1 MPAMLTVVTVFAF
14 VAIAIHVY
22 IWILESFLWTKPKGR
37 EVFNMSKEF
46 AESTKDMAANQGLY
60 NLMLAW
66 VAATGLLAF
75 WFGGLP
81 QVGIA
86 LMFAGLGS
94 MAVAGIY
101 LFLTSKDKRK
111 PALIQFT
118 PPLLALIFLLVVIYP
133 QRFLIGCTRT
143 PRMVIRRC
151 GCILLFASFYC
162 AVFSEESV
170 RRPVGRGN
178 ITPNMRGGLKC
189 FGGGQEPA
197 VFVEKPHD
205 APAMRIQQ
213 MRIHHT
219 DSAHERVT
227 AGGP

>member
-37 EVFNMSKEF
+37 EVFNMSEEF

-75 WFGGLP
+75 WFGALP
-81 QVGIA
+81 QVRIA

-118 PPLLALIFLLVVIYP
+118 PPLLALIFLLVVI
-133 QRFLIGCTRT
+133 
-143 PRMVIRRC
+143 
-151 GCILLFASFYC
+151 
-162 AVFSEESV
+162 
-170 RRPVGRGN
+170 
-178 ITPNMRGGLKC
+178 
-189 FGGGQEPA
+189 
-197 VFVEKPHD
+197 
-205 APAMRIQQ
+205 
-213 MRIHHT
+213 
-219 DSAHERVT
+219 
-227 AGGP
+227 

>member
-37 EVFNMSKEF
+37 EVFNMSEEF

-81 QVGIA
+81 QVGIS

-118 PPLLALIFLLVVIYP
+118 PPLLALIFLLVVI
-133 QRFLIGCTRT
+133 
-143 PRMVIRRC
+143 
-151 GCILLFASFYC
+151 
-162 AVFSEESV
+162 
-170 RRPVGRGN
+170 
-178 ITPNMRGGLKC
+178 
-189 FGGGQEPA
+189 
-197 VFVEKPHD
+197 
-205 APAMRIQQ
+205 
-213 MRIHHT
+213 
-219 DSAHERVT
+219 
-227 AGGP
+227 

>member
-37 EVFNMSKEF
+37 EVFNMSEEF

-60 NLMLAW
+60 NLILAW

-86 LMFAGLGS
+86 PMFAGLGS

-118 PPLLALIFLLVVIYP
+118 PPLLALIFLLVVI
-133 QRFLIGCTRT
+133 
-143 PRMVIRRC
+143 
-151 GCILLFASFYC
+151 
-162 AVFSEESV
+162 
-170 RRPVGRGN
+170 
-178 ITPNMRGGLKC
+178 
-189 FGGGQEPA
+189 
-197 VFVEKPHD
+197 
-205 APAMRIQQ
+205 
-213 MRIHHT
+213 
-219 DSAHERVT
+219 
-227 AGGP
+227 

>member
-37 EVFNMSKEF
+37 EVFNMSEEF

-118 PPLLALIFLLVVIYP
+118 PPLLALIFLLVVI
-133 QRFLIGCTRT
+133 
-143 PRMVIRRC
+143 
-151 GCILLFASFYC
+151 
-162 AVFSEESV
+162 
-170 RRPVGRGN
+170 
-178 ITPNMRGGLKC
+178 
-189 FGGGQEPA
+189 
-197 VFVEKPHD
+197 
-205 APAMRIQQ
+205 
-213 MRIHHT
+213 
-219 DSAHERVT
+219 
-227 AGGP
+227 

>member
-37 EVFNMSKEF
+37 EVFNMSEEF

-75 WFGGLP
+75 WFGGLT

-118 PPLLALIFLLVVIYP
+118 PPLLALIFLLVVI
-133 QRFLIGCTRT
+133 
-143 PRMVIRRC
+143 
-151 GCILLFASFYC
+151 
-162 AVFSEESV
+162 
-170 RRPVGRGN
+170 
-178 ITPNMRGGLKC
+178 
-189 FGGGQEPA
+189 
-197 VFVEKPHD
+197 
-205 APAMRIQQ
+205 
-213 MRIHHT
+213 
-219 DSAHERVT
+219 
-227 AGGP
+227 

>member
-37 EVFNMSKEF
+37 EVFNMSEEF

-101 LFLTSKDKRK
+101 LFLTSKDQRQQRRGKLDERG
-111 PALIQFT
+111 LT
-118 PPLLALIFLLVVIYP
+118 LIF
-133 QRFLIGCTRT
+133 
-143 PRMVIRRC
+143 
-151 GCILLFASFYC
+151 
-162 AVFSEESV
+162 
-170 RRPVGRGN
+170 
-178 ITPNMRGGLKC
+178 
-189 FGGGQEPA
+189 
-197 VFVEKPHD
+197 
-205 APAMRIQQ
+205 
-213 MRIHHT
+213 
-219 DSAHERVT
+219 
-227 AGGP
+227 

>member
-37 EVFNMSKEF
+37 EVFNMSEEF

-86 LMFAGLGS
+86 LMFVGLGS

-118 PPLLALIFLLVVIYP
+118 PPLLALIFLLVVI
-133 QRFLIGCTRT
+133 
-143 PRMVIRRC
+143 
-151 GCILLFASFYC
+151 
-162 AVFSEESV
+162 
-170 RRPVGRGN
+170 
-178 ITPNMRGGLKC
+178 
-189 FGGGQEPA
+189 
-197 VFVEKPHD
+197 
-205 APAMRIQQ
+205 
-213 MRIHHT
+213 
-219 DSAHERVT
+219 
-227 AGGP
+227 